1 MGCMT
6 QLYFLKFFV
15 ISECYVLA
23 SMAYDRY
30 VAICNPLLY
39 NVAMTPKVCSSLML
53 GSYFMAFAGAMVL
66 TECMLRLTFCEANTI
81 NHYMC
86 DIMPLLKLSCTSTY
100 INELVDSI
108 IAGFNA
114 IVPSITI
121 FVSYVF
127 ILSNILQISSKE
139 GRSKPLAPAF
149 PMSLLFLSS
158 LDQGHSC
165 ISNHLLLC
173 LWMRGKSLLS
183 FTPIWF
189 LWWTH

>member
-1 MGCMT
+1 MT

-15 ISECYVLA
+15 ISECYVLT

-39 NVAMTPKVCSSLML
+39 NVAMSPKVCSSLML
-53 GSYFMAFAGAMVL
+53 VSYFMAFAGAMVL

-86 DIMPLLKLSCTSTY
+86 DIMPLLKLSCTNTY
-100 INELVDSI
+100 VNELVDFI
-108 IAGFNA
+108 TAGFNA
-114 IVPSITI
+114 IVPSITV

-127 ILSNILQISSKE
+127 ILSNIFKSAPK
-139 GRSKPLAPAF
+139 RADPKPLAPAV
-149 PMSLLFLSS
+149 PTSLLFLSS
-158 LDQGHSC
+158 LDQVHLC

-173 LWMRGKSLLS
+173 LWTKEKSLLF

-189 LWWTH
+189 LC

>member
-1 MGCMT
+1 MT

-15 ISECYVLA
+15 ISECYVLT

-39 NVAMTPKVCSSLML
+39 NVAMSPKVCSSLML

-86 DIMPLLKLSCTSTY
+86 DIMPLLKLSCTNTY
-100 INELVDSI
+100 VNELVDFI
-108 IAGFNA
+108 TAGFNA

-127 ILSNILQISSKE
+127 ILSNIFKSAPK
-139 GRSKPLAPAF
+139 RADPKPLAPAV
-149 PMSLLFLSS
+149 PTSLLFLSS
-158 LDQGHSC
+158 LDQVHLC
-165 ISNHLLLC
+165 ISNPLLLC
-173 LWMRGKSLLS
+173 LWTKEKSLLF

-189 LWWTH
+189 LC